1 MMSTRPTLCIVQL
14 VVALATGVITKMQ
27 LIMAFKG
34 GGGTTTTRHVDVKKQ
49 TVILSPP
56 PFPTDSISQQHTTT
70 FPLLKDQI
78 HHRIGSP
85 TTYALGNEHVVVMR
99 NPIATTTVGENN
111 VIGVYC
117 EAILPPGLCG
127 AEVWDKESIAN
138 DIQLVMQ
145 AIHAGSLSISL
156 NNEGIQQSQQQQRQ
170 RQGAYYIPSSITL
183 VKEDTTTIP
192 TTISNK
198 LMCCDDNS
206 SAAVDYNDYLFNSEG
221 VETNEILFDLSS
233 GSNCLEVCESR
244 MNSKNTAR
252 IFACCSNDGG
262 GGLTNMAKA
271 TSDIYI
277 LLPTAKTVNDDF
289 HNQVVVWKFG
299 IEYNIA
305 TINIGSIPTLGS
317 SSSRVYIPTI
327 QRTNR

>member
-1 MMSTRPTLCIVQL
+1 VV
-14 VVALATGVITKMQ
+14 VVALAGIFIITKMQ
-27 LIMAFKG
+27 YIMAFKG
-34 GGGTTTTRHVDVKKQ
+34 GGGTTTTRHVAEKKQ
-49 TVILSPP
+49 KVILSPP

-78 HHRIGSP
+78 HQRIGSL
-85 TTYALGNEHVVVMR
+85 TSYALENEHVVVVI
-99 NPIATTTVGENN
+99 NPIATTTVGENV

-117 EAILPPGLCG
+117 QAILPPGLCG
-127 AEVWDKESIAN
+127 AEEWDEESIAN

-156 NNEGIQQSQQQQRQ
+156 SNNEGIQQSQQQQQQ

-192 TTISNK
+192 TTISNI

-206 SAAVDYNDYLFNSEG
+206 AAVDYSDYLFNSEG

-233 GSNCLEVCESR
+233 GSNYCLEVSESR

-262 GGLTNMAKA
+262 RGLTTVANA

-277 LLPTAKTVNDDF
+277 LLPTATNVNDDY
-289 HNQVVVWKFG
+289 NKQVVWKFG

-305 TINIGSIPTLGS
+305 SINVGSIPTLGS

-327 QRTNR
+327 YNERIDRTN

>member
-1 MMSTRPTLCIVQL
+1 
-14 VVALATGVITKMQ
+14 
-27 LIMAFKG
+27 
-34 GGGTTTTRHVDVKKQ
+34 
-49 TVILSPP
+49 
-56 PFPTDSISQQHTTT
+56 
-70 FPLLKDQI
+70 
-78 HHRIGSP
+78 
-85 TTYALGNEHVVVMR
+85 MR
-99 NPIATTTVGENN
+99 NPIATTTTVGKNN

-117 EAILPPGLCG
+117 EAILPPGQYA
-127 AEVWDKESIAN
+127 AEGWDEESIAN
-138 DIQLVMQ
+138 DIQIVMQ

-156 NNEGIQQSQQQQRQ
+156 SNNDGIQQSQQQSQQQQ

-192 TTISNK
+192 TTISNM
-198 LMCCDDNS
+198 LMCCDDN

-233 GSNCLEVCESR
+233 GSNYCLEVSESR
-244 MNSKNTAR
+244 INSKNTAR
-252 IFACCSNDGG
+252 IFACCSGDGG
-262 GGLTNMAKA
+262 GGLTSTMTKA

-277 LLPTAKTVNDDF
+277 LLPTATKVNDDY
-289 HNQVVVWKFG
+289 NKQVVWKFG

-327 QRTNR
+327 YNERIDRTD